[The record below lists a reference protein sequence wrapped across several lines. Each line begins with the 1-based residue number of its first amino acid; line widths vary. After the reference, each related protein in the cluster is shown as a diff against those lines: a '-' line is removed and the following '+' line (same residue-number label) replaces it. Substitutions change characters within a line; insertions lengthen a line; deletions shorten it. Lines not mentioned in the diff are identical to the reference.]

1 MSVRAGE
8 APAVPAAAET
18 QACDAVEA
26 VEAWE
31 GLEELRD
38 GLRAFLVRQCPDEN
52 EIEDV
57 IQETF
62 LRAARYRR
70 RRAVQSLRPWAL
82 RIALN
87 VLANARRRVVRTQ
100 AVPADETF
108 DPVDRG
114 AEPPAEDSFAVE
126 GLCLDGESARELLL
140 VGLGG
145 LRTRDRAVLDS
156 YYGGDEEAAVAAH
169 ECGIPRH
176 LVKVRLYRAR
186 QRLRTLLARKV
197 RGESRWTRVAS

>member
-1 MSVRAGE
+1 MSVCASE
-8 APAVPAAAET
+8 APAVPAGVGEPS
-18 QACDAVEA
+18 
-26 VEAWE
+26 AWE
-31 GLEELRD
+31 GLEDLRD

-52 EIEDV
+52 EVEDV

-70 RRAVQSLRPWAL
+70 RRHVQSLRPWAL

-100 AVPADETF
+100 AALGDEPF
-108 DPVDRG
+108 DPPE
-114 AEPPAEDSFAVE
+114 AEPETAAGDSFAVE
-126 GLCLDGESARELLL
+126 GLALDGEVARELLL
-140 VGLGG
+140 LGLGG
-145 LRTRDRAVLDS
+145 LRARDRAVLDS
-156 YYGGDEEAAVAAH
+156 FYAGHEQAAVAAV

-186 QRLRTLLARKV
+186 QRLRQLLARMV
-197 RGESRWTRVAS
+197 RADARWRRMAS

>member
-1 MSVRAGE
+1 MNGCAHEMPAG
-8 APAVPAAAET
+8 PAVEPT
-18 QACDAVEA
+18 
-26 VEAWE
+26 AWE

-70 RRAVQSLRPWAL
+70 RRPVQSLRPWAL

-87 VLANARRRVVRTQ
+87 VLANARRRIVRTQ
-100 AVPADETF
+100 ASPADEPF
-108 DPVDRG
+108 D
-114 AEPPAEDSFAVE
+114 PPAEEPETIAGDSFAVA
-126 GLCLDGESARELLL
+126 GLALDGEVARELLL
-140 VGLGG
+140 LGLGG
-145 LRTRDRAVLDS
+145 LRARDRAVLDS
-156 YYGGDEEAAVAAH
+156 YYAGQERTEVAAV
-169 ECGIPRH
+169 ECDIPRH

-186 QRLRTLLARKV
+186 QRLRQLLARKV
-197 RGESRWTRVAS
+197 RAETRWNRVAS